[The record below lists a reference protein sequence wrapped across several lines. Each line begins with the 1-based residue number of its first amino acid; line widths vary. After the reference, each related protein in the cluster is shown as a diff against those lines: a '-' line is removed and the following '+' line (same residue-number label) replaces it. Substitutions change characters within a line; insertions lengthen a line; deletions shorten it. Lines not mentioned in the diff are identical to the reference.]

1 MSGVR
6 TLWAIPSTNVP
17 IVKTSLSFGTPV
29 NLVFVISAGFAM
41 LVNFPTQFLLN
52 CLTVLIATAFLLSL
66 SLCAPISKK
75 IVLYFMSSLAQ

>member
-1 MSGVR
+1 
-6 TLWAIPSTNVP
+6 
-17 IVKTSLSFGTPV
+17 
-29 NLVFVISAGFAM
+29 M